1 MARSTKYMTYKELG
15 LNETITSKVI
25 SYLRNQILVSKTYRK
40 GDKIIESE
48 IAEKL
53 NISRAPVREALGH
66 LESQG
71 LVISIPRRGTFVCD
85 LSEEA
90 MEEIYDLRYLLE
102 GNIFETLVKKNL
114 LKDEDYKHL
123 ASLIEDMIEVSRSEM
138 AWEEKVLAFFRKDI
152 QFHQYTWRKAERPRT
167 RKILT
172 DLYHQLEL
180 GMLEDLTHDRNLEDT
195 ARSHYGILDFL
206 KKGEIEKL
214 KKSRSWSLFARRLE
228 NIKHQN

>member
-1 MARSTKYMTYKELG
+1 MSYNELG

-40 GDKIIESE
+40 GDKLVESE

-53 NISRAPVREALGH
+53 NISRAPVREALRR

-71 LVISIPRRGTFVCD
+71 LVTSVPRRGTFVCD

-90 MEEIYDLRYLLE
+90 IEEIYDLRYLLE
-102 GNIFETLVKKNL
+102 GNIYETLVKNSL
-114 LKDEDYKHL
+114 LQETDYSHL
-123 ASLIEDMIEVSRSEM
+123 SCLIDQMVEIARSEM
-138 AWEEKVLAFFRKDI
+138 LPDEKVLAFFRKDI
-152 QFHQYTWRKAERPRT
+152 EFHHHTWMKAERPRT

-180 GMLEDLTHDRNLEDT
+180 GMLDDLSHEKNLEET
-195 ARSHYGILDFL
+195 ARSHYKILEFL

-214 KKSRSWSLFARRLE
+214 KQSRSWSLFARRLE
-228 NIKHQN
+228 NIKTGG